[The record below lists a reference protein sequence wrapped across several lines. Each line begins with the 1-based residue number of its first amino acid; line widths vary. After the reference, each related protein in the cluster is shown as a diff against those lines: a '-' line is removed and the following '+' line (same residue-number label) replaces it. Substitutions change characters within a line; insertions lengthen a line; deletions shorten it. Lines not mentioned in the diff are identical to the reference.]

1 MKGMLGME
9 EKAQPK
15 NANASF
21 LGKAPEP
28 KRELTVAT
36 TGGSTTGTTTEGDQ
50 YACVDQTLYQ
60 MVRWLPASSQTW
72 FQATDSLMGTAVYGN
87 P

>member
-1 MKGMLGME
+1 MKGMLGID

-15 NANASF
+15 NDNSSF
-21 LGKAPEP
+21 LGNATPEP
-28 KRELTVAT
+28 KRQLVAAGT
-36 TGGSTTGTTTEGDQ
+36 TATGTTTEGDQ

-72 FQATDSLMGTAVYGN
+72 FKSSD
-87 P
+87 